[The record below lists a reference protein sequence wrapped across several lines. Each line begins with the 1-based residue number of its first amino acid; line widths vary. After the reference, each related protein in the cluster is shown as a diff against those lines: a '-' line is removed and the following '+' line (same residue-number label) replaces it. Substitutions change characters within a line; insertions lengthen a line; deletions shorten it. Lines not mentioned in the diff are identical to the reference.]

1 MKLSTNSTPGVSKD
15 AWYLKIVRFIEKG
28 VGAIGMLPGSELWK
42 RRIVPVFMGT
52 AMVIFTL
59 IFFRFFIPLIF
70 ESVIQWGP
78 HSRNSVN
85 PADTLLIN
93 KKMEE
98 YNGKILSLERKIN
111 RQSLFPYILINTTKN
126 EFKLYKGGELIR
138 EGICSTGSYVRLE
151 YDGEK
156 KWVFRTP
163 KGMFRIKGKT
173 KYPVWKKPD
182 WAFVEEGKPI
192 PSLNHPSRYEYGVL
206 GDYSLSLGD
215 GYLIHGTLYQR
226 MLGMPVTHGCVRLG
240 DDDLETVF
248 HTLNIGDRVFIY

>member
-1 MKLSTNSTPGVSKD
+1 MNLSPNSTPSISKD
-15 AWYLKIVRFIEKG
+15 TWYLKMVRFIERG
-28 VGAIGMLPGSELWK
+28 VSAIGMFAGSALWK
-42 RRIVPVFMGT
+42 RKIIPVFMGT
-52 AMVIFTL
+52 ALVIFTL
-59 IFFRFFIPLIF
+59 FFFRFFIPVIF
-70 ESVIQWGP
+70 ESVIQWIP
-78 HSRNSVN
+78 QSRNSVN
-85 PADTLLIN
+85 PLDTLLFQ

-111 RQSLFPYILINTTKN
+111 RQSLSPYILINTTKN
-126 EFKLYKGGELIR
+126 EFKLYRGGELIR
-138 EGICSTGSYVRLE
+138 EGICSTGSYVKLE
-151 YDGEK
+151 YNGEK
-156 KWVFRTP
+156 RWVFRTP

-240 DDDLETVF
+240 DDDLETIF
-248 HTLNIGDRVFIY
+248 QTLNIGDRVFIY